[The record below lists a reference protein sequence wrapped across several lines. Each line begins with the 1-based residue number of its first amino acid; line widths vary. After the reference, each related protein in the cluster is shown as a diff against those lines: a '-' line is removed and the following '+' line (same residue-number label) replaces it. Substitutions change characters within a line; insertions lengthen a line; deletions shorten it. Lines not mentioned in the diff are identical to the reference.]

1 VISTISAQYFN
12 KKRGIANGIIYAG
25 GGLGGTIISF
35 AMDGLIQ
42 KLGPPWMFRII
53 GIVTLATG
61 LPAAWLI
68 KERAP
73 IKSTI
78 FIEW

>member
-1 VISTISAQYFN
+1 V
-12 KKRGIANGIIYAG
+12 YAG

-42 KLGPPWMFRII
+42 KLGPAWTFRII
-53 GIVTLATG
+53 GLVMLVTG

-73 IKSTI
+73 ITMAA